1 MRALF
6 EHADLV
12 RPINGGYFMVKT
24 RKAAVAIQNRRFL
37 ARKPGVAKA
46 VQRYVKRNP
55 AESRLVSASLRIYQ

>member
-1 MRALF
+1 
-6 EHADLV
+6 
-12 RPINGGYFMVKT
+12 MVKT

-55 AESRLVSASLRIYQ
+55 AELRLVNASLRIYQ